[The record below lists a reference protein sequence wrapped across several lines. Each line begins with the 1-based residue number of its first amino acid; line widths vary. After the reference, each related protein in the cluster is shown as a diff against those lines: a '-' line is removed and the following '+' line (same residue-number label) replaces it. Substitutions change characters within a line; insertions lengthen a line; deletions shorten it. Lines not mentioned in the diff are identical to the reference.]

1 MLELDGF
8 LLQQNLEIQAKH
20 SFPGRDFRVSFQFL
34 FHFGIMGD
42 HRGLDNAQDIYVWHY
57 FFFAISILKHI
68 SEIRQVDF

>member
-42 HRGLDNAQDIYVWHY
+42 HRGLDNAQDIYV
-57 FFFAISILKHI
+57 
-68 SEIRQVDF
+68 